1 MATTARTPAIR
12 LKNLEK
18 RFGIGDAET
27 IALNGVNL
35 TIRKGEFVAIMGP
48 SGCGKTTLLNIIGL
62 LDTSYDGEYELDGKL
77 ADSISKQKQAKI
89 RSKQIGFIFQN
100 FNLVPRLNVLE
111 NVALP
116 LTYKGISHTKRLIMA
131 SEMLK
136 NFHLNE
142 REYYMPHQLSGGQ
155 TQRVAIARAL
165 VNEPSIILAD
175 EPTGNLDSRSSYV
188 IMDELSALHKQG
200 KTIIMVTHNPRL
212 TSYASRVITMLD
224 GQIDTDTKVVIDL
237 ADKALQNT
245 KLPAKKIKT
254 TKKRVYKPRK
264 NVKRK
269 KK

>member
-1 MATTARTPAIR
+1 MATTARTPVIR

-62 LDTSYDGEYELDGKL
+62 LDTSYDGEFEINGSL

-89 RSKQIGFIFQN
+89 RSQQIGFIFQN

-116 LTYKGISHTKRLIMA
+116 LTYKGIGHTKRLIMA

-155 TQRVAIARAL
+155 AQRVAIARAL
-165 VNEPSIILAD
+165 VNQPSIILAD

-212 TSYASRVITMLD
+212 TSYANRVITMVD

-237 ADKALQNT
+237 ADKVIRNT
-245 KLPAKKIKT
+245 KIP
-254 TKKRVYKPRK
+254 TKKAKSKKQIPKARK
-264 NVKRK
+264 NAKRK